1 MGAIGYRVEG
11 FEHEWVMGFGDSP
24 LSPATGALGVQ
35 IHRRRFLRA
44 RKAPPLSAVLRSFFD
59 SILPTI
65 ESRKKKCYL
74 IPSIPFP
81 DASKSYKCG
90 KQKSPQNFHTKKQ
103 TRLNLTSRNFSLVWK
118 KKARR

>member
-65 ESRKKKCYL
+65 ESRKKKV
-74 IPSIPFP
+74 I
-81 DASKSYKCG
+81 
-90 KQKSPQNFHTKKQ
+90 
-103 TRLNLTSRNFSLVWK
+103 
-118 KKARR
+118 